1 MRSPLFYLLSC
12 ALCMPLRLQAQ
23 QPTVHIQASDSQ
35 GSRLVEKQTESSVIE
50 DYLQGW
56 KTLQQ
61 ALDLNQVLKLDP
73 DFVGVARDKLTE
85 TIDSQ
90 NSLGIHTRYRALSHD
105 LQIVFYSPE
114 GLSIQLTDNVE
125 YKQEILKKD
134 ILLATAVVSRRYIVV
149 LTPSETRWQI
159 RIMQATLD

>member
-1 MRSPLFYLLSC
+1 MRFPLFYLLSC
-12 ALCMPLRLQAQ
+12 ALCMPLHLQAQ
-23 QPTVHIQASDSQ
+23 QPTVHIQPPDSQ
-35 GSRLVEKQTESSVIE
+35 GSRVVEKQTASSIIE
-50 DYLQGW
+50 GYLQGW

-61 ALDLNQVLKLDP
+61 ALDLNQVSKLDP
-73 DFVGVARDKLTE
+73 DFIGVARDKLAE

-90 NSLGIHTRYRALSHD
+90 NRLGIHTRYQALSHD

-125 YKQEILKKD
+125 CKQEILKKD
-134 ILLATAVVSRRYIVV
+134 VLLTTAVVRRRYIVV

-159 RIMQATLD
+159 RIMQATQD